1 MLNFFLEDGTKIYKV
16 EVTVEQMT
24 NSFTPIVVSVSELTF
39 AIKAHLEPMFRHVS
53 VRGEVG
59 NLRKQHSG
67 HIYFTLLE
75 GECQLS
81 AVLFRGNASALTF
94 PLKEG
99 DSIVATG
106 EISLYPQRG
115 SYQLIVREIAPIG
128 LGEALLKLQALK
140 KKLHELGWF
149 LPERKKP
156 LPTEISTIGLVTSPS
171 GAVLHDIINVLTRRL
186 GSFHIIINPVRV
198 QGETAS
204 FEIARAITEFSRYPI
219 ADVIIVCRGGGSS
232 EDLSAFNDEKVAR
245 ACFESK
251 IPIISAI
258 GHETDLSITDLVA
271 DLRAPTPSVAAELV
285 SNARVERI
293 ERLGLLKT
301 NIFRTL
307 KNIFRLGKSSL
318 DSFTKQL
325 QQSSLYKKIEHL
337 SLRID
342 DLDEAIFSK
351 IRQDLAHKKNL
362 LSQLAKSCKG
372 KDPRT
377 KLEEQK
383 IQLIRLE
390 AALRE
395 RILTKVTTRTEYFF
409 RTTKLLDEQMK
420 RKLAVAIEPLKRD
433 WANQLHSAL
442 HRNLSF
448 KQQKLHAIQ
457 QTIEGLHPKKTLAR
471 GYAIVFRQDKV
482 VRSVKELNQGDHLR
496 IEVADGTSTVLV
508 EK

>member
-1 MLNFFLEDGTKIYKV
+1 MI
-16 EVTVEQMT
+16 
-24 NSFTPIVVSVSELTF
+24 NSATSIVLSVSELTF
-39 AIKAHLEPMFRHVS
+39 AIKAHLEPMFKRVS

-67 HIYFTLLE
+67 HIYFTMLE

-81 AVLFRGNASALTF
+81 AVLFRGNAATLSF

-156 LPTEISTIGLVTSPS
+156 LPTEITTIGLVTSPS

-204 FEIARAITEFSRYPI
+204 FEIARAIAEFSQYPL

-232 EDLSAFNDEKVAR
+232 EDLSAFNDEKVAK

-251 IPIISAI
+251 IPIVSAI

-271 DLRAPTPSVAAELV
+271 DLRAPTPSAAAELV
-285 SNARVERI
+285 SKARVERM
-293 ERLGLLKT
+293 ERLDLLKT

-307 KNIFRLGKSSL
+307 KNHFRLGKASL

-325 QQSSLYKKIEHL
+325 QQAPLYKKLELL

-342 DLDEAIFSK
+342 DLDEALFAK
-351 IRQDLAHKKNL
+351 IRQDLLHKKNL
-362 LSQLAKSCKG
+362 LLQLEKSCKG
-372 KDPRT
+372 KDPRM

-383 IQLIRLE
+383 MQLTRLE
-390 AALRE
+390 SMVKE
-395 RILTKVTTRTEYFF
+395 KILSKMTVRLENFNRLKKFI
-409 RTTKLLDEQMK
+409 DDQIK
-420 RKLAVAIEPLKRD
+420 RKMALALEPLKRD
-433 WANQLHSAL
+433 WATQISSAL
-442 HRNLSF
+442 HRNLSY
-448 KQQKLHAIQ
+448 KQQKLHALQ

-471 GYAIVFRQDKV
+471 GYAIVFREDKV
-482 VRSVKELNQGDHLR
+482 VRSVKELNPGDHLS
-496 IEVADGTSTVLV
+496 IEVADGQRHVLV
-508 EK
+508 EE